1 MMTKQ
6 NLKMKAI
13 VAQGYGSPKV
23 FRLEEIDRPKVEA
36 GKVLIKVEVSAA
48 TRADAQMRSGKPYV
62 ARLFT
67 GISKPK
73 NSIPGTGYA
82 GVVEAVGEGVKDFKA
97 GDRVFGETTLGF
109 SANAE
114 YLLTSADDVL
124 MHLPEIISF
133 SDAAPLGDGAVT
145 SVNFLREI
153 GQVKP
158 GQKVLINGA
167 SGALGTSAVQLAKY
181 YGAEVT
187 GVCSTRNVGLVKSLG
202 ADHVIDYSKEDF
214 TTRTEA
220 YDLIYDTI
228 GKSSFP
234 EAKGALKKGGKY
246 LSPVMSLPL
255 LWQMLLSRKADK
267 KAMFAATGLLKPA
280 ELRAL
285 LSHLLEVIAE
295 GKHKTVIDRQFPLE
309 KLAEAHTY
317 IDAGH
322 KKGNIIITHS

>member
-1 MMTKQ
+1 MTKQ

-23 FRLEEIDRPKVEA
+23 FRLEEIDRPEVQP
-36 GKVLIKVEVSAA
+36 GKVLIKIEVSAA
-48 TRADAQMRSGKPYV
+48 TRADTQMRSGKPYV

-73 NSIPGTGYA
+73 NPIPGTGYA

-145 SVNFLREI
+145 SVNFLREV
-153 GQVKP
+153 GKVKP

-228 GKSSFP
+228 GKSSFS

-267 KAMFAATGLLKPA
+267 KALFAATGLLKPA

>member
-1 MMTKQ
+1 
-6 NLKMKAI
+6 MKAI

-23 FRLEEIDRPKVEA
+23 FRLEEIDRPEVEA

-73 NSIPGTGYA
+73 NPIPGTGYA

-145 SVNFLREI
+145 SVNFLREV
-153 GQVKP
+153 GMVKP

-267 KAMFAATGLLKPA
+267 KALFAATGLLKPA